1 LLTALRHNEAAW
13 VLPDQKANKGEG
25 LWLKF
30 FGRWAYMPTLPYRLQ
45 ASTDAT
51 PLLFHC
57 ERLPWGRGYRLVIEP
72 LPPLPSDM
80 AAAGEQVNAA
90 MEALIRCLPD
100 QYLWSYNIHRR
111 LIGEVTP
118 DGETV

>member
-1 LLTALRHNEAAW
+1 
-13 VLPDQKANKGEG
+13 
-25 LWLKF
+25 
-30 FGRWAYMPTLPYRLQ
+30 
-45 ASTDAT
+45 
-51 PLLFHC
+51 
-57 ERLPWGRGYRLVIEP
+57 
-72 LPPLPSDM
+72 M